1 MRRRLRSHLASRG
14 RCSTLSTRVRAAFRH
29 QWAGLIALFLV
40 LTGGSAY
47 ALDGSNTVFSDDI
60 VNGEVKEADVGQG
73 AVASPELKDDS
84 IVAGDV
90 APNTLNS
97 ARIADGTLTGT
108 DVANDSLAG
117 ADIGETTL
125 SKAILQRRVGASCPS
140 GQAIRVVGENGG
152 VTCQA
157 LTGSSPLGP
166 AGGDLTG
173 NYPNPAIKSNAVSS
187 AKVANGSLT
196 GDDVN
201 ESLLGQVPS
210 ALLGGF
216 GRSGSVV
223 TCNPEGFAF
232 TPCAGTEILNV
243 PPGARALVL
252 GRARAFVEADS
263 FAGDG
268 TCRLTTSSIGAVP
281 GSDMS
286 FSVDNDTN
294 SSENGTLVAITPS
307 LPAGATS
314 FGIECND
321 QAPVNGLGTEYR
333 EVAASVVLISD
344 A

>member
-1 MRRRLRSHLASRG
+1 MRQRLRSHLTYANVIA
-14 RCSTLSTRVRAAFRH
+14 TL
-29 QWAGLIALFLV
+29 ALFLV
-40 LTGGSAY
+40 LSGGTAV
-47 ALDGSNTVFSDDI
+47 ALNGSNTVFSDDI

-73 AVASPELKDDS
+73 AVASAEIENDS

-90 APNTLNS
+90 APNALNS
-97 ARIADGTLTGT
+97 ARIADGSLTGT
-108 DVANDSLAG
+108 DVASDSLTG
-117 ADIGETTL
+117 ADIGESTL
-125 SKAILQRRVGASCPS
+125 SKTVLQRRVGASCPS
-140 GQAIRVVGENGG
+140 GQAIRAVGENGG

-166 AGGDLTG
+166 AGGDLSG
-173 NYPNPAIKSNAVSS
+173 NYPNPAIKPNAVSS
-187 AKVANGSLT
+187 AKVADDSLT
-196 GDDVN
+196 GADVA
-201 ESLLGQVPS
+201 EPTLGQVPS

-223 TCNPEGFAF
+223 SCNPEGFAF

-286 FSVDNDTN
+286 FSVDDDTN
-294 SSENGTLVAITPS
+294 SSENGTLVAVTPP
-307 LPAGATS
+307 LPTGATS

-321 QAPVNGLGTEYR
+321 QAPIDGLGTEYR

>member
-1 MRRRLRSHLASRG
+1 MRQRIRAHLSYANVMA
-14 RCSTLSTRVRAAFRH
+14 T
-29 QWAGLIALFLV
+29 IAVFLV
-40 LTGGSAY
+40 LSGGTAV
-47 ALDGSNTVFSDDI
+47 ALNGSNTVFSDDI

-73 AVASPELKDDS
+73 AVASAEIKDDS

-90 APNTLNS
+90 APNALNS
-97 ARIADGTLTGT
+97 ARIADGSLTGT
-108 DVANDSLAG
+108 DVATDSLTG
-117 ADIGETTL
+117 ADIGESTL
-125 SKAILQRRVGASCPS
+125 SQTVLQRRVGASCPS
-140 GQAIRVVGENGG
+140 GQAIRAVSENGG

-173 NYPNPAIKSNAVSS
+173 NYPNPAIKSNAVKSG
-187 AKVANGSLT
+187 KVADDSLT
-196 GDDVN
+196 GADVA
-201 ESLLGQVPS
+201 EPTLGRVPS

-223 TCNPEGFAF
+223 TCNPEGFTF
-232 TPCAGTEILNV
+232 IPCAGTEILDV

-268 TCRLTTSSIGAVP
+268 TCRLTASSIGAVP

-286 FSVDNDTN
+286 FSVDDDTN

-321 QAPVNGLGTEYR
+321 QDPVSGLGTEYR

-344 A
+344 S

>member
-1 MRRRLRSHLASRG
+1 M
-14 RCSTLSTRVRAAFRH
+14 H
-29 QWAGLIALFLV
+29 QWIRAHLTYANVMATIAVFLV
-40 LTGGSAY
+40 LSGGTAV
-47 ALDGSNTVFSDDI
+47 ALTGSNTVFSDDI
-60 VNGEVKEADVGQG
+60 VNGEVK
-73 AVASPELKDDS
+73 DD
-84 IVAGDV
+84 
-90 APNTLNS
+90 
-97 ARIADGTLTGT
+97 
-108 DVANDSLAG
+108 
-117 ADIGETTL
+117 DIG
-125 SKAILQRRVGASCPS
+125 
-140 GQAIRVVGENGG
+140 
-152 VTCQA
+152 
-157 LTGSSPLGP
+157 
-166 AGGDLTG
+166 
-173 NYPNPAIKSNAVSS
+173 SNAVRSGKIIDGGVQSVDILDGAVGSPDILDGAVGNNDVHKS
-187 AKVANGSLT
+187 AINSGKVQDDSLT
-196 GDDVN
+196 GADVA
-201 ESLLGQVPS
+201 EPTLGQVPS

-223 TCNPEGFAF
+223 TCNPEGSAF

-268 TCRLTTSSIGAVP
+268 TCRLTASSIGAVP

-286 FSVDNDTN
+286 FSVDDDTN

-307 LPAGATS
+307 LPTGATS